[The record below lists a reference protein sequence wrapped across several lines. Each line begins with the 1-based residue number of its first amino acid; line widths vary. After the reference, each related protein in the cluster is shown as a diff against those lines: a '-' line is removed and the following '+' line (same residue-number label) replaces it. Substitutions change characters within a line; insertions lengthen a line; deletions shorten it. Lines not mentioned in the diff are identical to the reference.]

1 MDKTADDFNNTV
13 DEMNDFLNPIIADL
27 TKQVVKYNELNTDMV
42 LDPNKM
48 TIVQRNEY
56 EKYQKEKKKIFK
68 KI

>member
-27 TKQVVKYNELNTDMV
+27 TKQVVKYNELNTDTV

>member
-27 TKQVVKYNELNTDMV
+27 TKQVVKYNELNTDTV

-56 EKYQKEKKKIFK
+56 EKYQKEKKKIVK